1 MRIINFRINHMKEP
15 FVDAAPE
22 FSWQIESDENSVFQT
37 AYQINVCDEKSEV
50 WNSGKVLSNKQS
62 FIKYGGTLKSKT
74 QYSVCITVWDNK
86 GNCSALKSKFETAFL
101 NADEWKGCFSKS
113 PFDRNES
120 KVFVY
125 GIENPPVY
133 FKKDFDITDEVIR
146 ARLYATAYGAY
157 NAYVGGKKVGDA
169 VLAPEYTPYN
179 KILNYQV
186 YDVTDMLT
194 NGKNKIEFLV
204 GDGWFFC
211 PQTEITTDEKI
222 DNLSVLYQ
230 LEIEYKGGKS
240 AVVFSDGN
248 EICRKS
254 NIVFSDLF
262 MGEKVDFT
270 LPESERKKAIATD
283 YSLKNLRLQPIPQI
297 KAVEKFDAK
306 EVYISPKG
314 ETIVDFGQVI
324 AGRCKIKINGARG
337 TEIKLEHT
345 EITDKDGNYFAQFD
359 LVKQTDI
366 VVCSGEPFVF
376 ESEFSFHGFRYLKV
390 SGMINPVKEDFTAV
404 LLSTEKE
411 NIGNFVCDDERFNR
425 LYKNIRYSQKNNMM
439 SVPTDCPSR
448 EKAGWTGDILVYA
461 KTAMQNEDMTAFLSS
476 WIKGLAA
483 DQKEDGVIPI
493 TSPFNKVYEAVAK
506 QTMAPFGDELTGVAG
521 WSDAMVWVPYDMY
534 HITGNKHILEQHYL
548 SMKKWCDYII
558 KTAEEKRGSD
568 LPYEYDRYLWNT
580 GFHFGEWLVPG
591 REAEGFEIC
600 KETACYIAPFFG
612 YMTLAKMSE
621 ISSILKT
628 DDEKYYKMMSEK
640 FKYAIQ
646 NGLMKSDILPDYLQ
660 GLYVLA
666 IAFDLVSKE
675 NEKQYADKLISLV
688 EKNNGCLCTGFLA
701 TPYLL
706 DVLCKVGRWDLA
718 KNILLQTK
726 RPSWLFEVEHG
737 ATAIWEDWFALDDE
751 NNPKKTSYDHYAF
764 GVVDDFIFRK
774 ICGISAI
781 EPGFS
786 KFKVAPIEDDVFG
799 NWEREFI
806 SEYGKIKV
814 KKTEETL
821 EVTVPCNTTAVIEWN
836 GKTYEK
842 ESGKYILQ

>member
-133 FKKDFDITDEVIR
+133 FEKDFDITDEVIR

-283 YSLKNLRLQPIPQI
+283 Y
-297 KAVEKFDAK
+297 
-306 EVYISPKG
+306 YI
-314 ETIVDFGQVI
+314 
-324 AGRCKIKINGARG
+324 
-337 TEIKLEHT
+337 
-345 EITDKDGNYFAQFD
+345 
-359 LVKQTDI
+359 
-366 VVCSGEPFVF
+366 
-376 ESEFSFHGFRYLKV
+376 
-390 SGMINPVKEDFTAV
+390 
-404 LLSTEKE
+404 
-411 NIGNFVCDDERFNR
+411 
-425 LYKNIRYSQKNNMM
+425 
-439 SVPTDCPSR
+439 
-448 EKAGWTGDILVYA
+448 
-461 KTAMQNEDMTAFLSS
+461 
-476 WIKGLAA
+476 
-483 DQKEDGVIPI
+483 
-493 TSPFNKVYEAVAK
+493 
-506 QTMAPFGDELTGVAG
+506 
-521 WSDAMVWVPYDMY
+521 
-534 HITGNKHILEQHYL
+534 
-548 SMKKWCDYII
+548 
-558 KTAEEKRGSD
+558 
-568 LPYEYDRYLWNT
+568 
-580 GFHFGEWLVPG
+580 
-591 REAEGFEIC
+591 
-600 KETACYIAPFFG
+600 
-612 YMTLAKMSE
+612 
-621 ISSILKT
+621 
-628 DDEKYYKMMSEK
+628 
-640 FKYAIQ
+640 
-646 NGLMKSDILPDYLQ
+646 
-660 GLYVLA
+660 
-666 IAFDLVSKE
+666 
-675 NEKQYADKLISLV
+675 
-688 EKNNGCLCTGFLA
+688 
-701 TPYLL
+701 
-706 DVLCKVGRWDLA
+706 
-718 KNILLQTK
+718 
-726 RPSWLFEVEHG
+726 
-737 ATAIWEDWFALDDE
+737 
-751 NNPKKTSYDHYAF
+751 
-764 GVVDDFIFRK
+764 
-774 ICGISAI
+774 
-781 EPGFS
+781 
-786 KFKVAPIEDDVFG
+786 
-799 NWEREFI
+799 
-806 SEYGKIKV
+806 
-814 KKTEETL
+814 
-821 EVTVPCNTTAVIEWN
+821 
-836 GKTYEK
+836 
-842 ESGKYILQ
+842 